1 MEIKEILTEQ
11 VELLQQMCLV
21 LEKEYEILKNGNP
34 QDILSLV
41 DEKQELQQ
49 RLANCEQKRLEQMGT
64 TTLKEYEEQFSDDV
78 TQLANQYR
86 TLLPRISELIELTQV
101 LTEMGVKH
109 YNGMIEIISS
119 SAQQKVQTYGQRG
132 YMSKKEVK
140 TSAILNRQA

>member
-1 MEIKEILTEQ
+1 MEIKEILTKQ

-41 DEKQELQQ
+41 DKKQELQQ
-49 RLANCEQKRLEQMGT
+49 RLSDCEQKRLGQMGT
-64 TTLKEYEEQFSDDV
+64 TTLKEYEEQV
-78 TQLANQYR
+78 GEEVVQLANQYK
-86 TLLPRISELIELTQV
+86 TLLPRMSELIELNKV
-101 LTEMGVKH
+101 LTEMGIRH
-109 YNGMIEIISS
+109 CNGMIEIISS
-119 SAQQKVQTYGQRG
+119 SAQEKVQTYGQRG